1 VEVYKVG
8 NLAMMRTMHAVDAHT
23 GIGIFSRPI
32 VNFLLA
38 PHINVGQKS
47 GLAALVFQCPQ
58 HYIYKKNQKQSIRA
72 VRHVIR
78 SPFSTNLHLEYLTI
92 GPTK

>member
-1 VEVYKVG
+1 
-8 NLAMMRTMHAVDAHT
+8 MHAVDAHI

-58 HYIYKKNQKQSIRA
+58 HYIYKKKSKA
-72 VRHVIR
+72 EYKSSETRHTV
-78 SPFSTNLHLEYLTI
+78 SFFN
-92 GPTK
+92 